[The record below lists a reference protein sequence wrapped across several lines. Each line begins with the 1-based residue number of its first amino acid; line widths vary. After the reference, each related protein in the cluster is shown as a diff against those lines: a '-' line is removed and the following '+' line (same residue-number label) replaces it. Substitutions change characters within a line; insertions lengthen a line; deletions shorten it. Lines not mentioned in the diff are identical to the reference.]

1 MENNILYP
9 ELDDAD
15 YKEMYLTMM
24 RASKKAIRILIEAQ
38 QTCEEL
44 CLNPRKKLQ
53 WLNSLGNKH
62 RLVLQ
67 PTVQMQAARWSDL
80 SLLPP

>member
-24 RASKKAIRILIEAQ
+24 RASEKAIRILIEAQ

-44 CLNPRKKLQ
+44 YLNPRKKA
-53 WLNSLGNKH
+53 SMVEFPRK
-62 RLVLQ
+62 
-67 PTVQMQAARWSDL
+67 
-80 SLLPP
+80 

>member
-24 RASKKAIRILIEAQ
+24 RASEKAIRILIEAQ

-44 CLNPRKKLQ
+44 YLNPKKKA
-53 WLNSLGNKH
+53 SMVEFP
-62 RLVLQ
+62 RE
-67 PTVQMQAARWSDL
+67 
-80 SLLPP
+80 

>member
-24 RASKKAIRILIEAQ
+24 RASEKAIRI
-38 QTCEEL
+38 
-44 CLNPRKKLQ
+44 
-53 WLNSLGNKH
+53 
-62 RLVLQ
+62 
-67 PTVQMQAARWSDL
+67 
-80 SLLPP
+80 

>member
-24 RASKKAIRILIEAQ
+24 RASEKAIRILIEAQ

-44 CLNPRKKLQ
+44 YLNPKKA
-53 WLNSLGNKH
+53 KPPIDFE
-62 RLVLQ
+62 RLFK
-67 PTVQMQAARWSDL
+67 
-80 SLLPP
+80 

>member
-15 YKEMYLTMM
+15 YKEMYLIMM
-24 RASKKAIRILIEAQ
+24 RASEKAIRILIEAQ

-44 CLNPRKKLQ
+44 YLNPKKA
-53 WLNSLGNKH
+53 K
-62 RLVLQ
+62 
-67 PTVQMQAARWSDL
+67 
-80 SLLPP
+80 PPIDFEYLFK

>member
-24 RASKKAIRILIEAQ
+24 RASEKAIRILIEAQ
-38 QTCEEL
+38 QKCEEMYV
-44 CLNPRKKLQ
+44 NP
-53 WLNSLGNKH
+53 
-62 RLVLQ
+62 Q
-67 PTVQMQAARWSDL
+67 PPS
-80 SLLPP
+80 PPIDFNTYTK

>member
-24 RASKKAIRILIEAQ
+24 RASEKAIRILIEAQ
-38 QTCEEL
+38 QKCEEL
-44 CLNPRKKLQ
+44 YLTPKKKTPMVEFPRE
-53 WLNSLGNKH
+53 
-62 RLVLQ
+62 
-67 PTVQMQAARWSDL
+67 
-80 SLLPP
+80 